1 MPPGQMRTE
10 EITALTRGGKSMVL
24 VDTDVLLDVLRDDP
38 QWAAGS
44 QRSLESAS
52 LTDSLAINAVIY
64 SELSRLSG

>member
-1 MPPGQMRTE
+1 
-10 EITALTRGGKSMVL
+10 MVL

-52 LTDSLAINAVIY
+52 LADSLATNAVVY

>member
-1 MPPGQMRTE
+1 
-10 EITALTRGGKSMVL
+10 MVL